1 MQDELIYYEYGSRK
15 FFRGSF
21 EIILKYMNRTIF
33 SILFLF
39 LSNTVAQQS
48 YFGKNLSPLLLEKKD
63 FWKKIYAEID
73 SSKTVIYDKNT
84 LRIYSVTKNENL
96 STALDSIRKTSR
108 YPNRIMIKQGRKEFV
123 QNAISR
129 ATKYI
134 FISDSLASHK
144 LHPDLRWLPVL
155 ESGYLDTMISDQDA
169 RGIWQF
175 IPSTAKIYGLLPE
188 EITDP
193 QKSTSAFVQY
203 MSFLY
208 KQFGDY
214 ALALTAYHH
223 GEGGIADKLK
233 KAGGSSLNDIIPQ
246 LGFQSGNYFARFLA
260 IVDIAHAIT
269 GNNTSLDT
277 INSPLR

>member
-1 MQDELIYYEYGSRK
+1 
-15 FFRGSF
+15 
-21 EIILKYMNRTIF
+21 MNRTIF

-39 LSNTVAQQS
+39 LSNTVAQQN
-48 YFGKNLSPLLLEKKD
+48 YFGKNLSQLLIEKKE
-63 FWKKIYAEID
+63 FWKTIYAEID

-96 STALDSIRKTSR
+96 STVLDSIKKTSG

-123 QNAISR
+123 QNAICR
-129 ATKYI
+129 AADYT
-134 FISDSLASHK
+134 FISDSLAIHR

-193 QKSTSAFVQY
+193 QKSTSAFVKY
-203 MSFLY
+203 ISFLY

-260 IVDIAHAIT
+260 VVDIAHAT
-269 GNNTSLDT
+269 SENNTPSDT
-277 INSPLR
+277 CKSSFR